1 MDMEKHMVTKLKL
14 AQVSSPLANKLMFIS
29 LSLTLLSMNLK
40 GPPFTVLIEGMI
52 TDFSLNEESQRKYAD
67 FLAEKKQARSAE
79 ASSSQSSQIGG
90 GVQLLTLQF
99 WPASLVLH
107 PSLPIAVS
115 LSFHHC
121 TAHDFAIS
129 CLVRRE
135 AVWTG
140 SFFLQSSERSPPLP
154 SKPLTKR

>member
-14 AQVSSPLANKLMFIS
+14 AQVPSPLAKNLML
-29 LSLTLLSMNLK
+29 LSLFDACMTLK
-40 GPPFTVLIEGMI
+40 GPPFTVLIEGML
-52 TDFSLNEESQRKYAD
+52 TDFSLNQEAQRKYAD
-67 FLAEKKQARSAE
+67 FVAEKKQARSAE

-115 LSFHHC
+115 LS
-121 TAHDFAIS
+121 IS
-129 CLVRRE
+129 TIVPHIISLSLVWCLGRRRGQ
-135 AVWTG
+135 TR
-140 SFFLQSSERSPPLP
+140 SSSSLQRGYRPFSH
-154 SKPLTKR
+154 LTKR